1 VVQQIAEIAMEDVT
15 ETQTGEGAVSAA
27 LEDRPAA
34 GTLGVDLAPLK
45 KHARLG
51 DLAYDAMKE
60 RLVRG
65 AFEPGRKL
73 TVRAVA
79 DALGV
84 SSTPARD
91 ALNRLAAEGA
101 LIYSGPKTVIV
112 PYLTMPALEEITT
125 MRLALEGVA
134 AERGAANAPADLA
147 DSLEALQ
154 GKINR
159 GLERQRYADVL
170 WANMEFHFAV
180 YKCCG
185 MPYLLSTIETL
196 WLRIGPSFHDLYP
209 EFAVQKYGVHN
220 HEVVM
225 ESLREGDNR
234 AVRAA
239 FENDIRDGYRRLR
252 QAIRARAD

>member
-1 VVQQIAEIAMEDVT
+1 MGNIAGAEGYAHRRGTVGQDDDFP
-15 ETQTGEGAVSAA
+15 EGAI
-27 LEDRPAA
+27 
-34 GTLGVDLAPLK
+34 GVELAPLK

-51 DLAYDAMKE
+51 DMAYDAMKE

-101 LIYSGPKTVIV
+101 LVYSGPKTVIV
-112 PYLTMPALEEITT
+112 PYLTMDTLQEVTT
-125 MRLALEGVA
+125 MRLALEGLA
-134 AERGAANAPADLA
+134 SERGAARAPEGLADL
-147 DSLEALQ
+147 LEEMQA
-154 GKINR
+154 KINQALDSR
-159 GLERQRYADVL
+159 RYADAL
-170 WANMEFHFAV
+170 WTNKEFHFAV
-180 YKCCG
+180 YNYCG
-185 MPYLLSTIETL
+185 MPYLLTTIETL

-220 HEVVM
+220 HEVVI
-225 ESLREGDNR
+225 ESLRERDCG

-239 FENDIRDGYRRLR
+239 FESDIRDGYRHLKR
-252 QAIRARAD
+252 AIRAREEQVGE